1 VRPVVPLIG
10 YARVPLDPGATAG
23 VRFTFHADLAS
34 YTVREG
40 LRIVEPGALEL
51 RLATSSVDVRHTVQ
65 LTLTGGERAVDHR
78 RHLTCE
84 VQVK

>member
-1 VRPVVPLIG
+1 MRPVVPLIG
-10 YARVPLDPGATAG
+10 YARVPLGPGATAG

-78 RHLTCE
+78 
-84 VQVK
+84 